1 MYVQADGK
9 YLKWQPTWQDTG
21 ESDPDGGTDYNCLM
35 VNLEVGP
42 DSGKWA
48 DGWCTRINNY
58 ICEIDLDQAE
68 L

>member
-48 DGWCTRINNY
+48 DGHVTGSGTISVR
-58 ICEIDLDQAE
+58 EI
-68 L
+68 